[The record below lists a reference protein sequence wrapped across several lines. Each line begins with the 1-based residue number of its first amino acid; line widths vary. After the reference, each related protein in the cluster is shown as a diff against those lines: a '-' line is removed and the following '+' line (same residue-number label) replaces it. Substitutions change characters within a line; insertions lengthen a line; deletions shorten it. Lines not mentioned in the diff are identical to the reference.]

1 MIKRTFDLLSSLVVL
16 IILSPLLILISLLII
31 IDSKGSAFYS
41 QKRVGIK
48 GNHFN
53 LLKFRT
59 MNQNSDS
66 KGLLT
71 IGKDSRITRIGHYLR
86 KSKLDEIPQLIN
98 IIRGEMSVVGPRPET
113 PNYVEL
119 YTQEQLKVLKVR
131 PGLTDY
137 ASLEFINESETLAKH
152 EYPEKAYIE
161 TIMPQKLSLNLQ
173 YIRDKSLLL
182 DIKIIFKT
190 LLRILT

>member
-1 MIKRTFDLLSSLVVL
+1 MIKRIFDLLSSLMGL
-16 IILSPLLILISLLII
+16 IILSPLLMLISLLII

-41 QKRVGIK
+41 QKRVGRK
-48 GNHFN
+48 GKQFN

-59 MNQNSDS
+59 MNQNSDI

-71 IGKDSRITRIGHYLR
+71 IGNDLRITRIGHYLR

-119 YTQEQLKVLKVR
+119 YTEEQQKVLNVR

-173 YIRDKSLLL
+173 YIRDQSLLL

>member
-1 MIKRTFDLLSSLVVL
+1 MIKRIFDLLSSLVGL
-16 IILSPLLILISLLII
+16 IILSPLLMLISLLII
-31 IDSKGSAFYS
+31 IDSKGNAFYS
-41 QKRVGIK
+41 QKRVGRK
-48 GNHFN
+48 GNQFN

-59 MNQNSDS
+59 MKQNSDI

-98 IIRGEMSVVGPRPET
+98 IIRGDMSVVGPRPET

-119 YTQEQLKVLKVR
+119 YTEEQQKVLNVR

-152 EYPEKAYIE
+152 DDPEKAYIE

-173 YIRDKSLLL
+173 YIRDQSLLI

>member
-48 GNHFN
+48 GNQFN

-59 MNQNSDS
+59 MKQNSDS

-71 IGKDSRITRIGHYLR
+71 IGKDSRITRLGHYLR

-98 IIRGEMSVVGPRPET
+98 IIRGEMSVVGPRPEMPFIVKEMT
-113 PNYVEL
+113 PAL
-119 YTQEQLKVLKVR
+119 FF
-131 PGLTDY
+131 GLPIIFI
-137 ASLEFINESETLAKH
+137 EFIFFNFSIA
-152 EYPEKAYIE
+152 
-161 TIMPQKLSLNLQ
+161 
-173 YIRDKSLLL
+173 
-182 DIKIIFKT
+182 
-190 LLRILT
+190 

>member
-1 MIKRTFDLLSSLVVL
+1 
-16 IILSPLLILISLLII
+16 
-31 IDSKGSAFYS
+31 
-41 QKRVGIK
+41 
-48 GNHFN
+48 
-53 LLKFRT
+53 

-113 PNYVEL
+113 PNYVKL

>member
-59 MNQNSDS
+59 MNQNSDR

>member
-1 MIKRTFDLLSSLVVL
+1 MIKRIFDLLSSLVGL
-16 IILSPLLILISLLII
+16 IILSPLLMLISLLII
-31 IDSKGSAFYS
+31 IDSKGNAFYS
-41 QKRVGIK
+41 QKRVGRK
-48 GNHFN
+48 GNQFN

-59 MNQNSDS
+59 MKQNSDI

-71 IGKDSRITRIGHYLR
+71 IGNDSRITRIGHYLR
-86 KSKLDEIPQLIN
+86 KSKLDETPQLVN

-119 YTQEQLKVLKVR
+119 YTEEQQKVLNVR

-137 ASLEFINESETLAKH
+137 ASLEFINESEILAKH
-152 EYPEKAYIE
+152 DDPEKAYIE
-161 TIMPQKLSLNLQ
+161 TVMPQKLSLNLK
-173 YIRDKSLLL
+173 YITDQSLLL